1 MVSGK
6 EHRKAFI
13 KTYSFNI
20 QTNLKEKMW
29 NLHKMQNWILSELHE
44 PMPWC
49 EWLQIGGMQ
58 LIQHSEQDLFSGMP
72 ICCPRFILFF
82 RCNFVFIL
90 FYVYLVINLQHS
102 YQTTWGC
109 ARNVKRAPSTVQQVI
124 VLMLAI
130 QP

>member
-1 MVSGK
+1 VSGK

-13 KTYSFNI
+13 TTYNFNI
-20 QTNLKEKMW
+20 QTNLKGKMW

-72 ICCPRFILFF
+72 ICCPRFIRFFFVAIFFLFCF
-82 RCNFVFIL
+82 MCIRSLTYNI
-90 FYVYLVINLQHS
+90 VIRRR
-102 YQTTWGC
+102 GD
-109 ARNVKRAPSTVQQVI
+109 VQEMSKGHP
-124 VLMLAI
+124 LRFNKS
-130 QP
+130 